1 MTGFISGTFT
11 SILCGFSFISF
22 LVVKTFIILSDAIL
36 LDLSIVYLN
45 RSNCL
50 L

>member
-11 SILCGFSFISF
+11 STFCGFSFISF

-36 LDLSIVYLN
+36 FEFSIVSLN
-45 RSNCL
+45 ISNCL